1 MYMFF
6 EKFKRKIQPLINI
19 YHLCIAI
26 LANLAYGFPSRKL
39 VVIGV
44 SGTDGKT
51 TTTHLIHHVLKSYS
65 SNSYMTSS
73 ISASG
78 LHTTTPNSFTIQ
90 KLLKEFLS
98 TGGKYFVIES
108 TSHALDQNRLW
119 GIKFGASAI
128 TNITFEHLDYHINY
142 LNYIKAKAKLLI
154 NSKISIINKDDK
166 SFEILA
172 EYLKSKKTR
181 YLTYSLLQKADFN
194 FDSNKELGLNLAQ
207 FNNYNYLTAYS
218 ILKSLNLSDVVITK
232 SFKSFRLPEGR
243 LEKIY
248 DKEFKVIIDFA
259 HTPNS
264 FKNVLKEVSKFKRN
278 RLIHVFG
285 SAGLRDSQK
294 RPFLGKISSEYSDVI
309 ILTEED
315 YRTEDVNKI
324 NEEIEAGIS
333 KSLNLIKPE
342 DFNKKS
348 INVYSKITDRQQ
360 AIKKAISIATNG
372 DIVIFTGKSHEK
384 SLARGKKEYPWSES
398 DTIKKF
404 LQK

>member
-1 MYMFF
+1 MFI

-26 LANLAYGFPSRKL
+26 LANLRYGFPSRKL
-39 VVIGV
+39 TVIGV

-65 SNSYMTSS
+65 NKSYMTSS
-73 ISASG
+73 ISAPG

-90 KLLKEFLS
+90 KLLKETLS
-98 TGGKYFVIES
+98 NAGKYFVIES

-119 GIKFGASAI
+119 GIKFEVSTI

-142 LNYIKAKAKLLI
+142 LNYIKVKAKLLI

-166 SFEILA
+166 SYEMLA
-172 EYLKSKKTR
+172 EHLRSKKTR
-181 YLTYSLLQKADFN
+181 YLTYSLSQKADFN
-194 FDSNKELGLNLAQ
+194 FDSNKELGLNLAE
-207 FNNYNYLTAYS
+207 FNNYNFLAAYS
-218 ILKSLNLSDVVITK
+218 VLKSLKLSDAVITD

-264 FKNVLKEVSKFKRN
+264 FKNILKEVSKYKKN
-278 RLIHVFG
+278 RLIHIFG

-315 YRTEDVNKI
+315 YRTEDLNKI
-324 NEEIEAGIS
+324 NEEIETGIN
-333 KSLNLIKPE
+333 KGLNLIKPE
-342 DFNKKS
+342 DLNKKS
-348 INVYSKITDRQQ
+348 RNVYSKITDRQQ
-360 AIKKAISIATNG
+360 AIKKAISIAVDG
-372 DIVIFTGKSHEK
+372 DVLLFTGKSHEK

-404 LQK
+404 IK

>member
-1 MYMFF
+1 MFF
-6 EKFKRKIQPLINI
+6 EKFKRKIQALINI
-19 YHLCIAI
+19 YHLFMAI
-26 LANLAYGFPSRKL
+26 LANIYYGFPGRKL
-39 VVIGV
+39 TVIGV

-51 TTTHLIHHVLKSYS
+51 TTTHLIHHVLKSH
-65 SNSYMTSS
+65 SNKSYMTSS

-78 LHTTTPNSFTIQ
+78 LHTTTPNSFRIQ
-90 KLLKEFLS
+90 KLLKETLS
-98 TGGKYFVIES
+98 NKGKYFVIES

-119 GIKFGASAI
+119 GIKFEVSAI

-142 LNYIKAKAKLLI
+142 LNYIKTKAKLLI

-166 SFEILA
+166 SYEILA
-172 EYLKSKKTR
+172 EHLTSKKTR

-194 FDSNKELGLNLAQ
+194 FDSNKELGLNLAE
-207 FNNYNYLTAYS
+207 FNNYNYLAAYS
-218 ILKSLNLSDVVITK
+218 VLKSLNLSDEIITN

-264 FKNVLKEVSKFKRN
+264 FKNILKEVSKYKKN
-278 RLIHVFG
+278 RLIHIFG

-294 RPFLGKISSEYSDVI
+294 RPFLGKISSGYSDVI

-324 NEEIEAGIS
+324 NEEIETGIN
-333 KSLNLIKPE
+333 KNLNLIKPE
-342 DFNKKS
+342 DLNKNSK
-348 INVYSKITDRQQ
+348 NVYSKITDRQQ
-360 AIKKAISIATNG
+360 AIKKAISIAIDG
-372 DIVIFTGKSHEK
+372 DVLLFTGKSHEK

-398 DTIKKF
+398 ATIKKF